1 MLFRLTKNAK
11 LIKNAAEIGYNQ
23 FECPHCGAKYIL
35 SLEEGG
41 KRNSC
46 GRKARTLSERVRF
59 VLTAIN
65 EQEIS
70 VDILASILDVS
81 LSAVYCAMNE
91 TYKRQIKWADRC
103 ANLGVD
109 LNYIYGFSCE
119 PWKIDFNVCIE
130 LLKQYPVSKK
140 IICQKGKIA
149 KRAGEWN
156 AVNSKKVWIAQ
167 HDYVLESAEDLY

>member
-1 MLFRLTKNAK
+1 
-11 LIKNAAEIGYNQ
+11 
-23 FECPHCGAKYIL
+23 
-35 SLEEGG
+35 
-41 KRNSC
+41 
-46 GRKARTLSERVRF
+46 
-59 VLTAIN
+59 
-65 EQEIS
+65 
-70 VDILASILDVS
+70 
-81 LSAVYCAMNE
+81 MNE